1 MIDKQIGERIKQ
13 YRKRLGLTQEE
24 FAEKTGLT
32 VNYISSVERGAS
44 FPRYENLITIINTLQ
59 VSADA
64 IFCDVIN
71 HSLVYKASELS
82 DKLAGLPLT
91 SQDKILEIVELLICQ
106 EKRGSNS

>member
-1 MIDKQIGERIKQ
+1 MIDKRVGKRIKE
-13 YRKRLGLTQEE
+13 RREALGLTQEE
-24 FAEKTGLT
+24 FAERLNVAT
-32 VNYISSVERGAS
+32 NYISTIERGAS
-44 FPRYENLITIINTLQ
+44 FPRYAKLVLLLNGLQ
-59 VSADA
+59 TSADA